1 MHFFTAASKKKH
13 GDGLHFERRSS
24 AVRFLIF
31 DDVGPSYNFRA
42 VTLAMFLD
50 KLLRMVIH
58 AY

>member
-1 MHFFTAASKKKH
+1 MHFFTAASKKKKH

-42 VTLAMFLD
+42 VTLAMFWTNF
-50 KLLRMVIH
+50 
-58 AY
+58 